1 MKLCQSIKSKL
12 LVFTILFTSAVTIF
26 QFQRGNRK
34 VESEIAGSKSADFP
48 TRADHYSDNLAEREL
63 VEEIAKEGHL
73 ADEKPMNSVPFGMS
87 WIGDSYP
94 DSLKEQRTIPELVAD
109 RELNGVILTPDE
121 MREVHLE
128 QRIVLEGEAIGVGAK
143 SATSLH
149 LRYGKS
155 SDTDMN
161 RSCFIGGEWSLP
173 QLTNEARQSGRFYW
187 VRIECKRVDCRDID
201 FAEFCIDD
209 IKILGASVVTADEV
223 DQTIHRSRGSLKP

>member
-128 QRIVLEGEAIGVGAK
+128 QRIVLEGEAIGV
-143 SATSLH
+143 TSNRL
-149 LRYGKS
+149 LRCTFDMGKAA
-155 SDTDMN
+155 
-161 RSCFIGGEWSLP
+161 I
-173 QLTNEARQSGRFYW
+173 Q
-187 VRIECKRVDCRDID
+187 I
-201 FAEFCIDD
+201 
-209 IKILGASVVTADEV
+209 
-223 DQTIHRSRGSLKP
+223 